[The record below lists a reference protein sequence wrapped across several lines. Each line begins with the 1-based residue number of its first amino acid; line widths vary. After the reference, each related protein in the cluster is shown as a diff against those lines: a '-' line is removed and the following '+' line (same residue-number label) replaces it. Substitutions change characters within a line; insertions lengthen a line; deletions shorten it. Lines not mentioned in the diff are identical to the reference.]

1 MATIAE
7 NLNII
12 ESVKGEIKDILSLDN
27 HLESYPNAIA
37 EGLTDEAELQT
48 ISERTTADGASIKN
62 TCAYVKSIHGNCVKW
77 NQLIGYMNINTTN
90 NGVTITYLGDGKYS
104 VIGTA
109 TARSQVV
116 FAKKHALTQG
126 HKYLYMGGS
135 TDCRLYYSRSPAI
148 DCVNGTIFVCDQ
160 DLSVPYTDV
169 VSGTTINKVIK
180 PYLFDLTAMGW
191 EDITSADEFAQRL
204 GYDNASS
211 LPYFAYDE
219 GSIKTFNAT
228 KIVSKDSDGETIG
241 ELSTDIPS
249 LFADGLCSAGTAYD
263 EVTKNKAVKR
273 IGKVDLGTLTW
284 LRNTSIDS
292 GDRWQATISNML
304 SGVVGQVGNIICP
317 SFITVESSAGD
328 VTPNHI
334 FNYTNNRL
342 FINVE
347 HDAYSTGA
355 ELKSAMDGIYLYYEL
370 AEPTEQTLT
379 ERKSW
384 YKVSANGKEQIVGT
398 NSAPMKAEIA
408 YRYDEDELE
417 ALASAAGI

>member
-27 HLESYPNAIA
+27 HWESYPNAIA
-37 EGLTDEAELQT
+37 EAVTDEAELQT
-48 ISERTTADGASIKN
+48 ISERTTADGASIKDSV
-62 TCAYVKSIHGNCVKW
+62 AYVKSIHGNCVKW
-77 NQLIGYMNINTTN
+77 NQLANFTPKTE
-90 NGVTITYLGDGKYS
+90 NGVTFSRNSDGS
-104 VIGTA
+104 IGISGTPTA
-109 TARSQVV
+109 TTTITVV
-116 FAKKHALTQG
+116 NITSN
-126 HKYLYMGGS
+126 HKL
-135 TDCRLYYSRSPAI
+135 LI
-148 DCVNGTIFVCDQ
+148 VVNGATTSLIQTFKDTSTYI
-160 DLSVPYTDV
+160 DYSSNSRIITGNV
-169 VSGTTINKVIK
+169 VKIRVGGQAYNERFFFAV
-180 PYLFDLTAMGW
+180 FDLTAMGW
-191 EDITSADEFAQRL
+191 EDITSADAFAQRL

-249 LFADGLCSAGTAYD
+249 LFTDGLCSAGTAYD

-284 LRNTSIDS
+284 AYQSSGSVFAPFFYASVNFIPHKGHPSQNKYPILCLRYKTTSRDS
-292 GDRWQATISNML
+292 NFVNNCICADGDNARISQMQIKDSSFDGDITAFKASL
-304 SGVVGQVGNIICP
+304 SG
-317 SFITVESSAGD
+317 
-328 VTPNHI
+328 
-334 FNYTNNRL
+334 L
-342 FINVE
+342 
-347 HDAYSTGA
+347 
-355 ELKSAMDGIYLYYEL
+355 YLYYEL
-370 AEPTEQTLT
+370 ATPTEQTLT

-408 YRYDEDELE
+408 YRYISEVATTALDEETNQ
-417 ALASAAGI
+417 